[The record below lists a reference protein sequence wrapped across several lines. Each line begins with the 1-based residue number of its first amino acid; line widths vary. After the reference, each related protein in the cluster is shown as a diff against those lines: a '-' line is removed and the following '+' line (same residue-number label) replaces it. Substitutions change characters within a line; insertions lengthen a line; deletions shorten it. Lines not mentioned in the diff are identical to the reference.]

1 MDEDCKDISDLM
13 KDTGCPLLVASNRKP
28 ETNTNNNE

>member
-13 KDTGCPLLVASNRKP
+13 KVTGCQLLVASNWKL
-28 ETNTNNNE
+28 ETNNNNE